1 MTSQLD
7 ARIFS
12 YDLPTI
18 LFSSKNV
25 AWTKSNVV
33 VSIEGDASITQKF
46 AVVNGKLLMTGLSS
60 MVDNLNSSSKVLNQ
74 TYEVYFKT
82 SVKPY
87 PVDGIDYGLS
97 KWTNCYF
104 YQKM

>member
-1 MTSQLD
+1 M
-7 ARIFS
+7 
-12 YDLPTI
+12 
-18 LFSSKNV
+18 
-25 AWTKSNVV
+25 

-74 TYEVYFKT
+74 TYELYFKT

-87 PVDGIDYGLS
+87 PVDEIDYGLS

-104 YQKM
+104 Y